1 MLRKVDVPACRA
13 ACRRAGVPSLPQ
25 PRAARAKALIESLG
39 ILDGG
44 RTHLAVS
51 LGIFDE
57 AGIAMRG
64 LDWAQMI
71 AMLSCRAHHFT
82 AKTQAVAAAQT

>member
-1 MLRKVDVPACRA
+1 MP
-13 ACRRAGVPSLPQ
+13 
-25 PRAARAKALIESLG
+25 
-39 ILDGG
+39 
-44 RTHLAVS
+44 VS

-71 AMLSCRAHHFT
+71 AMLLAKK
-82 AKTQAVAAAQT
+82 AVLQPKTQVVAQPPRQSARPVQSMHSAAQGTGSRRQLTGCPFPELVSSRQSLHHPTT